1 MVKHFQSSQNSKFA
15 MSLKYLRYEVW
26 VEVAFLHADKHQSG
40 LQVDV
45 KTLATKVSYKMILS
59 LLMSMMKHSQSFRS
73 DKFANLCNMSKKN
86 LGMGYIFCK
95 QMIIKVSKSFPPEKW
110 KLINSPLLGQFPS
123 WNLKKIQTPPPPP
136 EKSFFPWIMFIS
148 LCWFILYNLMYNIN
162 PAKIRKTANWPAE
175 NFSKILVKSWFAIPS
190 SSYAM
195 CSS

>member
-1 MVKHFQSSQNSKFA
+1 MGMVKHFQSSQNSKFA

-73 DKFANLCNMSKKN
+73 NKFANLCNMSKKN

-110 KLINSPLLGQFPS
+110 NLINSPLLGQFPS
-123 WNLKKIQTPPPPP
+123 WNLKKIQTPPPW
-136 EKSFFPWIMFIS
+136 KKFFS
-148 LCWFILYNLMYNIN
+148 LDHVY
-162 PAKIRKTANWPAE
+162 
-175 NFSKILVKSWFAIPS
+175 FSLLIHFV
-190 SSYAM
+190 
-195 CSS
+195 